1 MGGQLRR
8 QITVPR
14 DGTPPVRRRFLP
26 ENKDMDEFV
35 SRLVPVKE
43 DMRFQRRSWIV
54 ERIGWSVL
62 VLLALIGL
70 SGLFGI
76 GPLSWQTAKGGSLS
90 VEYERFQRI
99 TRLARFTFEAR
110 PQTEPELRLHLNEA
124 FQKNFEISKI
134 QPEPTRTAAGS
145 DGMDLV
151 FPTDG
156 ANATRVVIW
165 AHSRHYGSND
175 IAARVG
181 NEVPVPFWVF
191 VYP

>member
-1 MGGQLRR
+1 MGDLLHR

-14 DGTPPVRRRFLP
+14 DGTSPLQRCFLR
-26 ENKDMDEFV
+26 ENRYMDEFA
-35 SRLVPVKE
+35 SRQVPIKE

-70 SGLFGI
+70 SGAFGI
-76 GPLSWQTAKGGSLS
+76 GPLSWQTAQGGSLS

-99 TRLARFTFEAR
+99 TRLARFTFEVKA
-110 PQTEPELRLHLNEA
+110 QTEPELRLHLSRA
-124 FQKNFEISKI
+124 FQQEFEISKI
-134 QPEPTRTAAGS
+134 QPEPTRSTAGA
-145 DGMDLV
+145 DGMDLT

-156 ANATRVVIW
+156 ANAARIVIW
-165 AHSRHYGSND
+165 AHSRRYGTTD

-181 NEVPVPFWVF
+181 NEAPVSFWVF